1 MRDEQHVPP
10 FWWGYV
16 DFVIVRINQ
25 KITLRN
31 QIVIGIKT

>member
-1 MRDEQHVPP
+1 MMREEQHVPP

-16 DFVIVRINQ
+16 AFVTVKINK

-31 QIVIGIKT
+31 QIVI